1 MTTDRHRCSLGGPN
15 QDFSSEFE
23 KGGFC
28 LNVRLDSGTVL
39 LVVSGAVVGFK
50 FRGISHLPPT
60 AGDLNASWGQLT
72 GL

>member
-1 MTTDRHRCSLGGPN
+1 M
-15 QDFSSEFE
+15 
-23 KGGFC
+23 
-28 LNVRLDSGTVL
+28 NVRLDSGTVL